1 MRKLMIA
8 PAALLLATGLALG
21 GCTDSRT
28 IRGAGI
34 GAAGGAAVG
43 AVVPGISTA
52 EGAAVGAAAGAVIGA
67 TTKDNDRRSDEY
79 CASRYPRDSR
89 DYDDCRDG
97 RL

>member
-1 MRKLMIA
+1 MRISL
-8 PAALLLATGLALG
+8 AATAAILLAGTALA
-21 GCTDSRT
+21 GCTDNR
-28 IRGAGI
+28 IVRGAGI